1 MTSSTARDEHETGA
15 DPLAQRPVEWRRAWK
30 ALRTL
35 IADPERTDQVF
46 ELIQAVGGGANA
58 DRVYQRCGSVPE
70 GRRLLADR
78 PSLSD
83 AIADLDRLESLPEGS
98 FGRAYAAFMR
108 AENLSTTGLADAAAA
123 AGPRRVE
130 LDPERTW
137 FYDRLRDSHD
147 LWHVLTGYGRDL
159 AGEAANLAFTYGQTR
174 SRGVGVI
181 VLAAALRGPKHLDL
195 RWQRYLL
202 RAWRRGRKAAPLP
215 LARYEELLPLR
226 LDVVRRRLRIQ
237 PALEAHPGGIMIS
250 GAAETTAGPAG

>member
-1 MTSSTARDEHETGA
+1 MTSGTARDEHGTGA

-46 ELIQAVGGGANA
+46 ELIQALGGANPE
-58 DRVYQRCGSVPE
+58 RIYQSSRTRPE
-70 GRRLLADR
+70 GRRLLAER
-78 PSLSD
+78 PSLLDALSD
-83 AIADLDRLESLPEGS
+83 LERLERLPDGS

-108 AENLSTTGLADAAAA
+108 EEHLAARGLLDAAAS
-123 AGPRRVE
+123 AGTRRAE
-130 LDPERTW
+130 LDPERRW
-137 FYDRLRDSHD
+137 FFDRVRDMHD
-147 LWHVLTGYGRDL
+147 LWHVLTGDGRDV

-174 SRGVGVI
+174 SRGIGVL
-181 VLAAALRGPKHLDL
+181 VLTAALLGPKHLDL